1 MPRAEASWLL
11 AAHVGWV
18 SGGAA
23 SVTKAPAPLPPA
35 TRTRPVLNAETL
47 LMVPESAPSTL
58 TADLTLLLA
67 WSLSSQPH
75 RVTRRP
81 PSQILGWVAP

>member
-1 MPRAEASWLL
+1 MC
-11 AAHVGWV
+11 V
-18 SGGAA
+18 S
-23 SVTKAPAPLPPA
+23 TCTP
-35 TRTRPVLNAETL
+35 TPVLNAETL